1 MGFNKALLHVGGQ
14 PLIRVLTDRVRP
26 VTEHIFISSND
37 ASSYQFLEFPVIP
50 DHFRDHGP
58 LAGFHAAM
66 IRHVCSLYIVLA
78 CDLPNLQ
85 TQLLHRL
92 ISFADGFDA
101 VIPRT
106 ADGMAHPLCSV
117 YRRTCLPSIERAL
130 FNGANKVVLT
140 FLDDSLAI
148 KWLSPE
154 EGRFTNID
162 LANVN
167 NPEDLRRLGISAPPA
182 SAPDSIYS
190 S

>member
-14 PLIRVLTDRVRP
+14 PLIRVLADRVRP

-37 ASSYQFLEFPVIP
+37 ASSYQFLEFPIIP

-66 IRHVCSLYIVLA
+66 MRHVCSLYIVLA

-85 TQLLHRL
+85 AQLLHRL

-106 ADGMAHPLCSV
+106 ADGMAHPLCAV
-117 YRRTCLPSIERAL
+117 YRRTCLPSIEQAL
-130 FNGANKVVLT
+130 QRGANKVIET
-140 FLDDSLAI
+140 FLDDTLAVR
-148 KWLSPE
+148 WVGPG
-154 EGRFTNID
+154 EGSFKDSD
-162 LANVN
+162 LANIN
-167 NPEDLRRLGISAPPA
+167 TPEDLQRLKSPP
-182 SAPDSIYS
+182 SRIQPKLYI
-190 S
+190 